1 MEYVPNT
8 RATDYT
14 PAYTCYG
21 EKSYHKNP
29 TFLSLQGLVCS
40 NYPYITYEVVAR
52 RMDCPKASHHCFLS
66 ANISHMVFL
75 LGVMIRP
82 IRCLLLF
89 FSITT
94 KFLITV
100 FMGSAI
106 WSHFVQIFFPERFTL
121 WEWMFSWNSVPAYSF
136 LIQNWTH
143 WLQGSG
149 CQRAVHKTERFVQG
163 CS

>member
-21 EKSYHKNP
+21 EQSYHKNP

-66 ANISHMVFL
+66 DNISHMVFL
-75 LGVMIRP
+75 LGVMTHQMFVAFLFHYDQISNHCLYGISYMKSFCTDFFSRE
-82 IRCLLLF
+82 IYIVRMNVFMELSSCLLL
-89 FSITT
+89 SYP
-94 KFLITV
+94 KLN
-100 FMGSAI
+100 
-106 WSHFVQIFFPERFTL
+106 TL
-121 WEWMFSWNSVPAYSF
+121 TPGVGLSESSP
-136 LIQNWTH
+136 
-143 WLQGSG
+143 
-149 CQRAVHKTERFVQG
+149 
-163 CS
+163 